1 MNIRPTFDFQFKE
14 LASVRIQGALRG
26 VLGLLL
32 FDETTTS
39 FKEKEYYSSIEVKK
53 DDWNEKN
60 YQILKF
66 LAFTGNPF
74 KVKVYKATADT
85 INEVLE
91 QVKKDEPNYFACPVI
106 PAEPEEVAK
115 AKKVKEVKVLE
126 SNKDSKEN
134 SPKQITVKMST
145 LKGDLVSW
153 INSIRNTETIKLG
166 NDTSTI
172 KLVIS
177 ADTAPDKP
185 WILDYSSMQ
194 SHHKINGLEDVYFD
208 AQEYTACIAS
218 MASGVALN
226 SSLTSAAQPWLKSM
240 KSSIPDESAEIKKG
254 KLVSTFDG
262 NKFIILRGVTSF
274 TTPTDSMNRS
284 FSKIRKMEIMDIHQK
299 DIRNTFKEYYRG
311 KYQNIYANK
320 LLFMGAVNAYLS
332 DYIKAGQ
339 LNPANENKMKIDI
352 DAHKKFLIEK
362 GVYKGKQITEED
374 VNKMSEYEL
383 LRIDTDDI
391 VFAYVPDYKPTD
403 VMEDFKGEAYL

>member
-1 MNIRPTFDFQFKE
+1 
-14 LASVRIQGALRG
+14 A
-26 VLGLLL
+26 
-32 FDETTTS
+32 
-39 FKEKEYYSSIEVKK
+39 
-53 DDWNEKN
+53 
-60 YQILKF
+60 
-66 LAFTGNPF
+66 
-74 KVKVYKATADT
+74 
-85 INEVLE
+85 
-91 QVKKDEPNYFACPVI
+91 
-106 PAEPEEVAK
+106 
-115 AKKVKEVKVLE
+115 KEVKALE
-126 SNKDSKEN
+126 PNNDSKGD
-134 SPKQITVKMST
+134 SPKQITVRMST

-185 WILDYSSMQ
+185 WTLDYSSMQ
-194 SHHKINGLEDVYFD
+194 SHHEINGLEDVYFD

-240 KSSIPDESAEIKKG
+240 KSSITDESAEIKKG
-254 KLVSTFDG
+254 KLVTSFDG
-262 NKFIILRGVTSF
+262 NKFIIIRGVTSF

-332 DYIKAGQ
+332 DFIKAGQ

-362 GVYKGKQITEED
+362 GVYKGKQITEDE

-391 VFAYVPDYKPTD
+391 VFAYIPDYKPTD

>member
-1 MNIRPTFDFQFKE
+1 MNIKPTFDFQFKE
-14 LASVRIQGALRG
+14 LASVRIQGAVRG

-32 FDETTTS
+32 FDETSTDFTT
-39 FKEKEYYSSIEVKK
+39 KEYYSSMEVDKK
-53 DDWNEKN
+53 EWNVKN

-66 LAFTGNPF
+66 LAFAGNPF
-74 KVKVYKATADT
+74 KVKVYKATT
-85 INEVLE
+85 GTLNEVLE
-91 QVKKDEPNYFACPVI
+91 QVKKDEPNYFACPII
-106 PAEPEEVAK
+106 PADGEPSAK
-115 AKKVKEVKVLE
+115 
-126 SNKDSKEN
+126 SK
-134 SPKQITVKMST
+134 QGARVST

-177 ADTAPDKP
+177 ADTDPDKP
-185 WILDYSSMQ
+185 WVLDYSSLQ
-194 SHHKINGLEDVYFD
+194 THHEILGLDGVYFD

-218 MASGVALN
+218 MAAGVALN

-240 KSSIPDESAEIKKG
+240 KSTITDESAEIKKG
-254 KLVSTFDG
+254 KLVTSFDG
-262 NKFIILRGVTSF
+262 NKYIILRGVTSF
-274 TTPTDSMNRS
+274 TTPTDTMNRS

-311 KYQNIYANK
+311 KYQNVYSNK
-320 LLFMGAVNAYLS
+320 LLFIGAVNAYLS
-332 DYIKAGQ
+332 NYVKAGQ
-339 LNPANENKMKIDI
+339 LNPANENKMKVDI
-352 DAHKKFLIEK
+352 EAHKKFLIEK
-362 GVYKGKQITEED
+362 GVYKGKQITEDE

-391 VFAYVPDYKPTD
+391 IFASVPDYKPTD

>member
-1 MNIRPTFDFQFKE
+1 MNIKPTFDFQFKE
-14 LASVRIQGALRG
+14 LASVRIQGAPRG
-26 VLGLLL
+26 ILGLLL
-32 FDETTTS
+32 FDDTVTT
-39 FKEKEYYSSIEVKK
+39 FKEKEYYSSIEVKEA
-53 DDWNEKN
+53 DWNEKN

-74 KVKVYKATADT
+74 KVKVYKATSET

-106 PAEPEEVAK
+106 PIESEPITK
-115 AKKVKEVKVLE
+115 ARKVKVLE
-126 SNKDSKEN
+126 SEESLEEEN
-134 SPKQITVKMST
+134 SKQLKVRMST

-185 WILDYSSMQ
+185 WILDYSSSQ
-194 SHHKINGLEDVYFD
+194 SHHEINGLEDVYFN
-208 AQEYTACIAS
+208 AQEYTACIGS
-218 MASGVALN
+218 MAAGVALN

-240 KSSIPDESAEIKKG
+240 KSTITDESAEIKKG
-254 KLVSTFDG
+254 KLVTSFDG
-262 NKFIILRGVTSF
+262 NKYIILRGVTSF

-362 GVYKGKQITEED
+362 GVYKGKQITEEE

>member
-1 MNIRPTFDFQFKE
+1 MNIKPTFDFQFKE
-14 LASVRIQGALRG
+14 LASVRIQGAVRG

-32 FDETTTS
+32 FDETSTDFTT
-39 FKEKEYYSSIEVKK
+39 KEYYSSVEVDEK
-53 DDWNEKN
+53 DWTAKN

-74 KVKVYKATADT
+74 KVKVYKATT
-85 INEVLE
+85 STLNEVLE

-106 PAEPEEVAK
+106 PVDGEPSAK
-115 AKKVKEVKVLE
+115 
-126 SNKDSKEN
+126 SK
-134 SPKQITVKMST
+134 QGARVST
-145 LKGDLVSW
+145 LKGDLISW

-185 WILDYSSMQ
+185 WTLDYSSLQ
-194 SHHKINGLEDVYFD
+194 THHEINGLENVYFD

-218 MASGVALN
+218 MAAGVALN

-240 KSSIPDESAEIKKG
+240 KSTITDESAEIEKG
-254 KLVSTFDG
+254 KLVTSFDG
-262 NKFIILRGVTSF
+262 NKYIILRGVTSF
-274 TTPTDSMNRS
+274 TTPTDTMNRS

-311 KYQNIYANK
+311 KYQNIYSNK
-320 LLFMGAVNAYLS
+320 LLFIGAVNAYLS
-332 DYIKAGQ
+332 NYVKAGQ

-352 DAHKKFLIEK
+352 EAHKKFLIEK
-362 GVYKGKQITEED
+362 GFYKGKQITEDE

-391 VFAYVPDYKPTD
+391 IFASVPDYKPTD

>member
-1 MNIRPTFDFQFKE
+1 MNIKPTFDFQFKE
-14 LASVRIQGALRG
+14 LASVRIQGAPRG
-26 VLGLLL
+26 ILGLLL
-32 FDETTTS
+32 FDETSENFTT
-39 FKEKEYYSSIEVKK
+39 KEYYSSIEVDKTH
-53 DDWNEKN
+53 WNEKN

-74 KVKVYKATADT
+74 KVKVYKAT
-85 INEVLE
+85 INNINDILAE
-91 QVKKDEPNYFACPVI
+91 VKKDEPNYFACPII
-106 PAEPEEVAK
+106 PPDLDPVAK
-115 AKKVKEVKVLE
+115 
-126 SNKDSKEN
+126 SKQ
-134 SPKQITVKMST
+134 SKASS
-145 LKGDLVSW
+145 LKIDLVSW

-185 WILDYSSMQ
+185 WILDYSLLQ
-194 SHHKINGLEDVYFD
+194 THHEINGLEDVYFN

-218 MASGVALN
+218 MAAGVALN

-240 KSSIPDESAEIKKG
+240 KSTITDESAEIKKG
-254 KLVSTFDG
+254 KLVTSFDG
-262 NKFIILRGVTSF
+262 NKYIILRGVTSF

-362 GVYKGKQITEED
+362 GVYKGKQITEEE